1 MKNLLG
7 DKNTK
12 IEENIINNFEK
23 ENRILNKKIENE
35 EINFLDKKE
44 LMNKNDLIDIEINEN
59 ISNKISN

>member
-35 EINFLDKKE
+35 EINFDKKE
-44 LMNKNDLIDIEINEN
+44 LMNKNDLIDIEINED